1 MIGERTIWVATLPS
15 TNQFLKENWQ
25 RLPNGTVVVAEY
37 QTAGRGRYNRF
48 WHSPEGGLW
57 FSVLFKP
64 RRQIKP
70 SFFTKLCS
78 VAVVKALGSVK
89 VDVKI
94 KWPNDVYY
102 DKKKLAGILTE
113 GVFEENTLKAVIVGI
128 GMNVNNEIPKE
139 LKYKAIALS
148 QILSRNFDLK
158 VLLKMIL
165 KQVNQ
170 LLKRYWSKPEALTR
184 VWKGLLLQKEGMEV
198 YFIYEDQVKTG
209 KIVRIEDDKIHILTE
224 GQELSVSSLEILDS

>member
-184 VWKGLLLQKEGMEV
+184 VWKGLLLQREGMEV
-198 YFIYEDQVKTG
+198 SFTYQDQTKTG
-209 KIVRIEDDKIHILTE
+209 KIVRIEDDRIHILTE

>member
-1 MIGERTIWVATLPS
+1 MIGERTIWVAALPS

-37 QTAGRGRYNRF
+37 QSAGRGRYNRF

-64 RRQIKP
+64 RKQIKP
-70 SFFTKLCS
+70 IFFTKLCS
-78 VAVVKALGSVK
+78 VAIVRALSSMK
-89 VDVKI
+89 IDVRI
-94 KWPNDVYY
+94 KWPNDLYY

-113 GVFEENTLKAVIVGI
+113 GIFEENTLRAVIVGI
-128 GMNVNNEIPKE
+128 GINVNNDIPKE

-148 QILSRNFDLK
+148 QILSRTFDLK

-198 YFIYEDQVKTG
+198 SFIYEDQVKTG